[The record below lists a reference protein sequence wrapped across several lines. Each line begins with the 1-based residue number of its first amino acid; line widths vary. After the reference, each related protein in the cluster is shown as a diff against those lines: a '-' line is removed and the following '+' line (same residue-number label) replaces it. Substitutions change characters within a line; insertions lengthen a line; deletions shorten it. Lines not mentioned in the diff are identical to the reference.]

1 MLGVGDTAVP
11 PPLHCEVQRVPTQPC
26 CHRGQEWGTELPPP
40 PQHRERRKRKSE
52 GESETLQ
59 FQFFSLCKSW

>member
-26 CHRGQEWGTELPPP
+26 CHRGQGWGTELPPP
-40 PQHRERRKRKSE
+40 PAQGEKKEKKRR
-52 GESETLQ
+52 GE
-59 FQFFSLCKSW
+59 